1 MENERTVSLL
11 NSKQSCDYNLCIMIQ
26 NQHFPSPVWFRTKF
40 EARNCSIAIDIIFY
54 MIFYL
59 SLGLMSKCDSNYR
72 MGISDQSKQLNLR
85 SRHNTIRGSKLKPL
99 GGIVRRLW
107 FTCTCK
113 CFDRFTS
120 IQNKIMPEYNLRLK
134 ATRRHNR
141 KALVHTPFHAL
152 VRGGKV
158 AL

>member
-72 MGISDQSKQLNLR
+72 MGISDQS
-85 SRHNTIRGSKLKPL
+85 TTELK
-99 GGIVRRLW
+99 I
-107 FTCTCK
+107 TT
-113 CFDRFTS
+113 
-120 IQNKIMPEYNLRLK
+120 
-134 ATRRHNR
+134 
-141 KALVHTPFHAL
+141 
-152 VRGGKV
+152 
-158 AL
+158 